1 MSNCQIINS
10 IKENKILAV
19 VRTKS
24 SKRALDVANALVDGG
39 IKVIEITMTCNDPI
53 SVIKELA
60 RNKDIFV
67 AAGSVITSASA
78 NQAIDAGAK
87 LIVSPVTE
95 FSLLKTCKARGI
107 PIAAGAATP
116 NEAYVAWKKG
126 FDIIKIFPA
135 HALGGPNYVKD
146 ILAPM
151 PCLKLM
157 PTGGID
163 VENFVDYI
171 EAGADY
177 VGIGSCFY
185 KDEGNLDIIKEKAK
199 IAVKKLQDYNK
210 KIAAV

>member
-1 MSNCQIINS
+1 MSNCQIIKS

-24 SKRALDVANALVDGG
+24 SKRAMDIANALIDGG
-39 IKVIEITMTCNDPI
+39 IKVIEITMTCDNAI
-53 SVIKELA
+53 SIIEELSK
-60 RNKDIFV
+60 NKDIFV
-67 AAGSVITSASA
+67 AAGSVITADSA
-78 NQAIDAGAK
+78 NKAIDAGAK

-107 PIAAGAATP
+107 PIAAGSATP

-135 HALGGPNYVKD
+135 HALGGPHYIKD

-151 PCLKLM
+151 PFLKLM

-171 EAGADY
+171 ESGADY

-185 KDEGNLDIIKEKAK
+185 KDEENLDIIREKAK
-199 IAVKKLQDYNK
+199 IAVKKLEDYK
-210 KIAAV
+210 KKQG